1 MPKAYVYVA
10 LLIAV
15 LVFVK
20 WYDGAR
26 FDAGY
31 NKAVSE
37 YEIRLRNER
46 EQHAKALAEQE
57 QAASNIAAAWLSA
70 KPQKEVRYV
79 SIIKEVPVYVEN
91 NPVCD
96 LSRGA
101 VGLLNNAADPER
113 LPDDPA
119 LTKAEAGET
128 SSITQPAQIA
138 HCIGW
143 AKQYNE
149 LSDQM
154 NALIDATEKQ
164 EGE

>member
-1 MPKAYVYVA
+1 MNYLYSAIVIA
-10 LLIAV
+10 LLT
-15 LVFVK
+15 FVA
-20 WYDGAR
+20 WYTKAQH
-26 FDAGY
+26 DAGY
-31 NKAVSE
+31 DECSLT
-37 YEIRLRNER
+37 YEKQLRKKDQQLI
-46 EQHAKALAEQE
+46 EQR
-57 QAASNIAAAWLSA
+57 QATDDIAAAWLSA

-101 VGLLNNAADPER
+101 VSLLNNAADPER

-128 SSITQPAQIA
+128 STVTQPAQIE
-138 HCIGW
+138 HCIRW

-154 NALIDATEKQ
+154 NALIDAIEKQ
-164 EGE
+164 KGK